1 MEYHGEIRNGQ
12 LMLSDTQNQLRERL
26 LASMKNGTRIKEVL
40 TREGTAKGH
49 QQVKTIF
56 GLAVEMVR
64 QRLYEMRVDVCGVP
78 VNKEMVYDILKKAC
92 FGVGD
97 MGETLGLSKMTMAQA
112 AQAFKNCQAWCAVE
126 LQLVIP
132 DPDPNWNKEKREKQM
147 KKEDTY
153 NENQ

>member
-1 MEYHGEIRNGQ
+1 MIFHCQIQNGQ
-12 LMLSDTQNQLRERL
+12 LMLSPIQSELRQRL
-26 LASMKNGTRIKEVL
+26 LTGMKNGCRVRETITKE
-40 TREGTAKGH
+40 GAAKSH

-97 MGETLGLSKMTMAQA
+97 MGETLGLSEMTMTQA

-132 DPDPNWNKEKREKQM
+132 DPDKDWKM
-147 KKEDTY
+147 KNVK
-153 NENQ
+153 